1 MRLFP
6 ILGWMLFP
14 GCWAVTGPGAVDGP
28 LGGSV
33 AVRCRYSSGSEKYPK
48 FWCRKGGFWEGGR
61 WRCSNG
67 LFIVETSGS
76 EAEVRR
82 GRVSIRDNHT
92 ELAFTVTVEN
102 LTRADA
108 GMYHCG
114 VGREWL
120 YDPRATVELTV
131 SPANYSPTSRETSS
145 SATVQPTAS
154 SPSISTSLG
163 TNAEK
168 GISSFYPGISTNH
181 DTTASESQDS
191 DILFYVLI
199 PCVLLV
205 LILLLLAA
213 VMLVR
218 LSKKRKKA
226 LSGASVQKDKKI
238 NLSNL
243 AVGNNAAGGSPEYAV
258 IDSPAATDQT
268 GFYSNVETP
277 PNSDCNYAEIQPHC
291 QGSEEVSYA
300 MVTISTPD
308 QQPIYANV
316 EQRPKK
322 TCPAKPPE
330 ETLYSAVKKPT
341 KH

>member
-14 GCWAVTGPGAVDGP
+14 GCWAVTGPGAVHGP
-28 LGGSV
+28 PGGAV
-33 AVRCRYSSGSEKYPK
+33 AVRCQYQSGSEDDPK
-48 FWCRKGGFWEGGR
+48 FWCQEAGVWEGGS
-61 WRCSNG
+61 WRCSRG
-67 LFIVETSGS
+67 HHIVETNGS
-76 EAEVRR
+76 EAEVRQ

-102 LTRADA
+102 LTWADA
-108 GMYHCG
+108 GTYHCG
-114 VGREWL
+114 VGKSGP
-120 YDPRATVELTV
+120 DPRVAVELTV
-131 SPANYSPTSRETSS
+131 SPANSSPPSTETSS
-145 SATVQPTAS
+145 SATEQPTAS

-168 GISSFYPGISTNH
+168 GISTFCPGISTNH
-181 DTTASESQDS
+181 DTTASGSQDS
-191 DILFYVLI
+191 DIVYILV

-205 LILLLLAA
+205 LILFLLAA

-226 LSGASVQKDKKI
+226 LSGASVQRDKKI

-243 AVGNNAAGGSPEYAV
+243 
-258 IDSPAATDQT
+258 
-268 GFYSNVETP
+268 
-277 PNSDCNYAEIQPHC
+277 
-291 QGSEEVSYA
+291 GSEEVSYVT
-300 MVTISTPD
+300 VTISNPD
-308 QQPIYANV
+308 QQPIYANL

-322 TCPAKPPE
+322 TRPAKPPE
-330 ETLYSAVKKPT
+330 ETMYSAVKKPP

>member
-14 GCWAVTGPGAVDGP
+14 GCWAVTGPGAVHGP
-28 LGGSV
+28 PGGAV
-33 AVRCRYSSGSEKYPK
+33 AVRCQYQSGSEDDPK
-48 FWCRKGGFWEGGR
+48 FWCREAGVWEGGS
-61 WRCSNG
+61 WRCSRG
-67 LFIVETSGS
+67 HHIVETNGS

-108 GMYHCG
+108 GTYHCG
-114 VGREWL
+114 VGKVWRS
-120 YDPRATVELTV
+120 DPRATVELTV
-131 SPANYSPTSRETSS
+131 SPETSS
-145 SATVQPTAS
+145 SATEQPTAS

-168 GISSFYPGISTNH
+168 GISTFCPGISTNH
-181 DTTASESQDS
+181 DTTASGRSQDS
-191 DILFYVLI
+191 DIVYILV

-205 LILLLLAA
+205 LILFLLAA

-226 LSGASVQKDKKI
+226 LSGASVQRDKKI

-243 AVGNNAAGGSPEYAV
+243 
-258 IDSPAATDQT
+258 
-268 GFYSNVETP
+268 
-277 PNSDCNYAEIQPHC
+277 
-291 QGSEEVSYA
+291 GSEEVSYVT
-300 MVTISTPD
+300 VTISNPD
-308 QQPIYANV
+308 QQPIYANL

-322 TCPAKPPE
+322 TRPAKPPE
-330 ETLYSAVKKPT
+330 ETLYSAVKKPP